1 MINKK
6 KIYLFVI
13 IIIFF
18 LIDRVSKILILKSFL
33 NNSLSEIYIN
43 SFLNFS
49 LVWNSGIGFGLL
61 QIEPNIFYSTV
72 SIIIA
77 AINLILIYWMITTS
91 NYLESIFISI
101 ILGGSLGNLFDRFYY
116 NSVPDFIDLHYKS
129 FHWFTF
135 NIADIFITIGIIGL
149 IINKKNMKKIL
160 SLLVL
165 LFLLPSCE
173 NVQKGLGMKKDVPNE
188 FLIEKRNP
196 LTMPPNFDLLPPD
209 SVNQNNQKDE
219 KDNLK
224 EIFNKNLGKDKQD
237 SGINKGTDSG
247 SLEKSILEKIK

>member
-18 LIDRVSKILILKSFL
+18 LLDRVSKILILKSFL

-43 SFLNFS
+43 SFLNLS

-77 AINLILIYWMITTS
+77 SINLILIYWMITTS
-91 NYLESIFISI
+91 NYVESIFISI
-101 ILGGSLGNLFDRFYY
+101 ILGGALGNLFDRYY
-116 NSVPDFIDLHYKS
+116 YSSVPDFIDLHYES

-149 IINKKNMKKIL
+149 IIID
-160 SLLVL
+160 
-165 LFLLPSCE
+165 LF
-173 NVQKGLGMKKDVPNE
+173 
-188 FLIEKRNP
+188 
-196 LTMPPNFDLLPPD
+196 
-209 SVNQNNQKDE
+209 
-219 KDNLK
+219 
-224 EIFNKNLGKDKQD
+224 
-237 SGINKGTDSG
+237 
-247 SLEKSILEKIK
+247 KIKKT

>member
-43 SFLNFS
+43 SFLNLS

-91 NYLESIFISI
+91 NCLESIFISI

-149 IINKKNMKKIL
+149 IIID
-160 SLLVL
+160 
-165 LFLLPSCE
+165 LF
-173 NVQKGLGMKKDVPNE
+173 
-188 FLIEKRNP
+188 
-196 LTMPPNFDLLPPD
+196 
-209 SVNQNNQKDE
+209 
-219 KDNLK
+219 
-224 EIFNKNLGKDKQD
+224 
-237 SGINKGTDSG
+237 
-247 SLEKSILEKIK
+247 KIKKT

>member
-18 LIDRVSKILILKSFL
+18 LIDRVSKILILKNFL

-43 SFLNFS
+43 SFLNLS

-149 IINKKNMKKIL
+149 IIID
-160 SLLVL
+160 
-165 LFLLPSCE
+165 F
-173 NVQKGLGMKKDVPNE
+173 
-188 FLIEKRNP
+188 F
-196 LTMPPNFDLLPPD
+196 
-209 SVNQNNQKDE
+209 
-219 KDNLK
+219 
-224 EIFNKNLGKDKQD
+224 
-237 SGINKGTDSG
+237 
-247 SLEKSILEKIK
+247 KIKKT

>member
-1 MINKK
+1 
-6 KIYLFVI
+6 
-13 IIIFF
+13 
-18 LIDRVSKILILKSFL
+18 
-33 NNSLSEIYIN
+33 
-43 SFLNFS
+43 
-49 LVWNSGIGFGLL
+49 
-61 QIEPNIFYSTV
+61 
-72 SIIIA
+72 
-77 AINLILIYWMITTS
+77 MITSS

-149 IINKKNMKKIL
+149 IIIDLFKIKKHEKII
-160 SLLVL
+160 SLFVL
-165 LFLLPSCE
+165 LLLLASCE

-237 SGINKGTDSG
+237 SGTNKGTDSG

>member
-18 LIDRVSKILILKSFL
+18 LLDRVSKILILKSFL

-101 ILGGSLGNLFDRFYY
+101 ILGGSLSNLFDRFYY

-149 IINKKNMKKIL
+149 IIID
-160 SLLVL
+160 
-165 LFLLPSCE
+165 LF
-173 NVQKGLGMKKDVPNE
+173 
-188 FLIEKRNP
+188 
-196 LTMPPNFDLLPPD
+196 
-209 SVNQNNQKDE
+209 
-219 KDNLK
+219 
-224 EIFNKNLGKDKQD
+224 
-237 SGINKGTDSG
+237 
-247 SLEKSILEKIK
+247 KIKKT